1 MSQKVPV
8 KLIDFM
14 AWDAKLLDTPDA
26 LRAQVYEMREELL
39 AAQRQLNDLL
49 MELSRRKKPMPIG
62 LQPEK
67 YFAVRVSSRPLE
79 DAHTAD
85 MGGEYRW
92 LRGWAIDLNSAFIA
106 LHEALNVP
114 A

>member
-1 MSQKVPV
+1 
-8 KLIDFM
+8 
-14 AWDAKLLDTPDA
+14 
-26 LRAQVYEMREELL
+26 
-39 AAQRQLNDLL
+39 
-49 MELSRRKKPMPIG
+49 MPIG

-92 LRGWAIDLNSAFIA
+92 MRGWAIDLNSAFIA
-106 LHEALNVP
+106 LHEALNV
-114 A
+114 AD